1 MNAIRGV
8 LVVEVKT
15 GSVAAKFLQVND
27 VILKYN
33 SRQVNNLHDLAE
45 GQMAVNNANT
55 EIIIFRNQ
63 KEVKIKIK

>member
-8 LVVEVKT
+8 LVMEVKA

-33 SRQVNNLHDLAE
+33 SRQVNNTHDLEEA
-45 GQMAVNNANT
+45 QFANNNAGT
-55 EIIIFRNQ
+55 TIIIFRNQ
-63 KEVKIKIK
+63 KEINIKIR